1 MGISLNHFFY
11 FFNIP
16 TFCLRLSHVLI
27 HKRLAI
33 RYTTIL
39 TLAILL
45 ILIQLTQK
53 NKIKWSSQAKLPDRD
68 ALTPIIYHIYI
79 MGSQKF
85 YRYHTNSIS
94 YRDPPFTDPASSFTD
109 PTTSFTD
116 PASSLDFIMI
126 SGPDLLMIYFGI
138 FNPLLTF
145 S

>member
-1 MGISLNHFFY
+1 MLPGSVDLKQKSGICVDIICGVAVIKKQPPEWGSLSTIFFI
-11 FFNIP
+11 FFKIP

-45 ILIQLTQK
+45 ILIQLIQK

-79 MGSQKF
+79 MGSQNF

-94 YRDPPFTDPASSFTD
+94 YRDPPVNIRASR
-109 PTTSFTD
+109 
-116 PASSLDFIMI
+116 SSDTI
-126 SGPDLLMIYFGI
+126 
-138 FNPLLTF
+138 N
-145 S
+145 